1 MEEKQLLAKLKQGDT
16 EAFET
21 LVRQYQQK
29 VYNLTLRLTGNP
41 EDAWDLSQEVFFK
54 VWRSI
59 DTFQGQ
65 SALSTWIYRMTYN
78 LCIDFLRAQKRQKTV
93 SLTVEDDKEEA
104 VELQLPDPDPD
115 PEQAL
120 LLAEDR
126 ALLDRALREL
136 DTEARTILTLRVVQE
151 LPYDQ
156 IAQVLHVKEGTVK
169 SRLSRARERLRK
181 KLAELGNQSPDRSS
195 GKTGKEDALWSVK
208 TL

>member
-29 VYNLTLRLTGNP
+29 VYNLTLRLSGNP

-78 LCIDFLRAQKRQKTV
+78 LCIDFLRVQKRQKTV
-93 SLTVEDDKEEA
+93 SLTVEDDSGEEQ
-104 VELQLPDPDPD
+104 QLDVAD
-115 PEQAL
+115 E
-120 LLAEDR
+120 
-126 ALLDRALREL
+126 
-136 DTEARTILTLRVVQE
+136 
-151 LPYDQ
+151 
-156 IAQVLHVKEGTVK
+156 
-169 SRLSRARERLRK
+169 S
-181 KLAELGNQSPDRSS
+181 QSPEKLLERIVAVNPDIVV
-195 GKTGKEDALWSVK
+195 EE
-208 TL
+208 